1 MNKGL
6 LSLFGYLF
14 FATGMIALILSL
26 IGLKISFLAWAD
38 SDPLLGLMVKLG
50 LIMTGLILMYVVK
63 IRSEEE

>member
-6 LSLFGYLF
+6 LSLIGYLF
-14 FATGMIALILSL
+14 FAVGMIALILSL

-38 SDPLLGLMVKLG
+38 INPLMGLMVKLG
-50 LIMTGLILMYVVK
+50 LVMTGLILMYVVK